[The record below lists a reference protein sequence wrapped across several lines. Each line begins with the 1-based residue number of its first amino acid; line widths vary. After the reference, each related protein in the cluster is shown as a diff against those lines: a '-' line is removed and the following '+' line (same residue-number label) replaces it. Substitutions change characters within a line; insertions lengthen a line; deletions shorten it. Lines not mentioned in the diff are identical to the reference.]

1 LGGQPVPALVAE
13 QVGGGAAR
21 HQVAVQDRLHLVL
34 QPGPLPHDVRAAG
47 DPATQREGG
56 IVGQPHRGQVVGR
69 QQPRQ
74 HRCIDLVGL
83 DLGLGDRPGL
93 LRVGDHHPTHLA
105 LQQPRDRIGV
115 AGRLQGHLVGDAEAV
130 SEAPQRLR
138 RQLDP
143 SGLPDHAVLPDGD
156 LGELAVHVQ
165 PDASSHPAP
174 PFLELA
180 EGAQAGKRHL
190 RIRARSAS
198 GRVAGAAM
206 Y

>member
-1 LGGQPVPALVAE
+1 M
-13 QVGGGAAR
+13 
-21 HQVAVQDRLHLVL
+21 RLRCRIDWTWFL
-34 QPGPLPHDVRAAG
+34 QPGALPHDVGAAG
-47 DPATQREGG
+47 DLATQREGG

-74 HRCIDLVGL
+74 DRRVDLVGL

-93 LRVGDHHPTHLA
+93 LRVGHHHSADMA
-105 LQQPRDRIGV
+105 LQQPRDRMGV
-115 AGRLQGHLVGDAEAV
+115 AGRLQGHLIGGAQAV
-130 SEAPQRLR
+130 SEVPQCLR
-138 RQLDP
+138 GGLDP
-143 SGLPDHAVLPDGD
+143 ARLPDHAVLPDSD

-165 PDASSHPAP
+165 ADASAHPAP